1 MAVEIK
7 GLNSLMHKLDRM
19 GGNVLDAL
27 GEAVEQTT
35 QVAID
40 DAEANVAVDT
50 GMLQQSIVH
59 GSDVVYN
66 TDSVTGI
73 VGTSAYYAL
82 YQEMGT
88 VNMAAHPFLMP
99 ALNANKSTFEQL
111 ARKELETAIKRT
123 AGGG

>member
-7 GLNSLMHKLDRM
+7 GLNSLMAKLNAM

-27 GEAVEQTT
+27 GKAVEHTT
-35 QVAID
+35 QVAIS

-73 VGTSAYYAL
+73 VGTSAYYAI
-82 YQEMGT
+82 YQELGT
-88 VNMAAHPFLMP
+88 VKMAAHPFLMP
-99 ALNANKSTFEQL
+99 ALNANKSTFEYL
-111 ARKELETAIKRT
+111 AKRELQKAIRK
-123 AGGG
+123 AGG

>member
-1 MAVEIK
+1 MAIEIK
-7 GLNSLMHKLDRM
+7 GLESLMRKLDSM

-27 GEAVEQTT
+27 GKAVEQTT
-35 QVAID
+35 QVAIS
-40 DAEANVAVDT
+40 DAQTNVAVDT
-50 GMLQQSIVH
+50 GMLRQSIVH
-59 GSDVVYN
+59 GSDVVHN

-73 VGTSAYYAL
+73 VGTSVHYAI

-88 VNMAAHPFLMP
+88 VKMAAHPFLMP

>member
-7 GLNSLMHKLDRM
+7 GLDSLMHKLDRM

-27 GEAVEQTT
+27 EKATKQTALAA
-35 QVAID
+35 QA
-40 DAEANVAVDT
+40 DARDNAPVDT
-50 GMLQQSIVH
+50 GNLKQSISTEH
-59 GSDVVYN
+59 ERSIKAATSTVYTN
-66 TDSVTGI
+66 VE
-73 VGTSAYYAL
+73 YAL

-88 VNMAAHPFLMP
+88 VKMAAHPYMMP